1 MSRKFVSEQV
11 AQHVGDGASARMAKV
26 RVADAAA
33 LIDERDGHDALLVG
47 GMRLSSD
54 LQKRGGVR
62 KIPKESKLDKLRP
75 PQDFELGQ

>member
-1 MSRKFVSEQV
+1 MREQV
-11 AQHVGDGASARMAKV
+11 ARHVGDSAPARMAKV
-26 RVADAAA
+26 RLADGA
-33 LIDERDGHDALLVG
+33 LLIEERDGHDGLPAG

-75 PQDFELGQ
+75 PQGVESEQ